1 MAEIKSTLELIMEK
15 TKNLTFTDEEKKA
28 LRKKEV
34 QGKVRGFITKFMDGV
49 MNLDTLGQG
58 IASFEKEDHGV
69 AKEIVVNECL
79 SRIDPETDNTR
90 IFDILAHVTAVDILP
105 IQKFLADFLKELNHA
120 RDVREQ
126 ELSKQIQEKGF
137 SGSAVL
143 PNLKTDPEWTYFVQE
158 VKTRFQKELQGLAQQ

>member
-49 MNLDTLGQG
+49 MNLETLGQG
-58 IASFEKEDHGV
+58 IASFEKEDHRA

-79 SRIDPETDNTR
+79 SRIDPETDNTQ
-90 IFDILAHVTAVDILP
+90 IFDILEHVAAVDITSL
-105 IQKFLADFLKELNHA
+105 QTFLSDFLKELDHA
-120 RDVREQ
+120 RAVREQ
-126 ELSKQIQEKGF
+126 ELSKRIQEKGF

-143 PNLKTDPEWTYFVQE
+143 PNLKADPEWTYFVQE
-158 VKTRFQKELQGLAQQ
+158 VKTRFQKELQSLTQQ

>member
-28 LRKKEV
+28 SRKKEV

-58 IASFEKEDHGV
+58 IASFEKEDQGI

-79 SRIDPETDNTR
+79 SRIDPETEAT
-90 IFDILAHVTAVDILP
+90 P
-105 IQKFLADFLKELNHA
+105 
-120 RDVREQ
+120 
-126 ELSKQIQEKGF
+126 
-137 SGSAVL
+137 
-143 PNLKTDPEWTYFVQE
+143 
-158 VKTRFQKELQGLAQQ
+158 

>member
-58 IASFEKEDHGV
+58 IASFEKEDQGI
-69 AKEIVVNECL
+69 AKEIVVDECL
-79 SRIDPETDNTR
+79 SRIDPETDNAR

-105 IQKFLADFLKELNHA
+105 LQKFLADFLKELDHA

-143 PNLKTDPEWTYFVQE
+143 PNLKADPEWTYFVQE